1 MVSATTIPS
10 RNISKPTTVQI
21 ASTTTAN
28 SGSETWGSGSTRVCS
43 GCWRTGFEIAKRSG
57 SVTGSTE
64 QRVQVSNSRVRIP
77 DLVVLRPG
85 PQPDILVDPP
95 LLVIEILS
103 PDDTY
108 SDTQERAQDYLN
120 MGVPALWIIDP
131 KTRTGPMCSGT
142 GWIAAD
148 RLGVA
153 GTDLYVDLAAI
164 FNGIGDRP

>member
-1 MVSATTIPS
+1 M
-10 RNISKPTTVQI
+10 
-21 ASTTTAN
+21 
-28 SGSETWGSGSTRVCS
+28 CS

-85 PQPDILVDPP
+85 PQLDILVDPP

-108 SDTQERAQDYLN
+108 SDTRN
-120 MGVPALWIIDP
+120 ALRTTSTWASPPPWIIDP
-131 KTRTGPMCSGT
+131 KTRTGRMCSGAD
-142 GWIAAD
+142 WIASEC
-148 RLGVA
+148 LEVP
-153 GTDLYVDLAAI
+153 GTDLYVNLAAI